1 MKYLFAVTGLALMV
15 SAAPAYSS
23 VTVSSPISGS
33 QISSPFVLQAAA
45 SACSGQSI
53 AAMGYSLDNSTNTT
67 IIYSTQVNASVSS
80 PSGSHVLHVKSWG
93 NQGASCVTDVAISVG
108 AISPSPS
115 SSSPAANV
123 PSTAIAVSSIQKQ
136 SYYWKASSDAA
147 TSGIASGTM
156 SMTSSPSISGSTR
169 KFVTSYRNS
178 AGERFWTS
186 FGSDTKAHNFL
197 YDVYLYLDSTSTD
210 IANIEMD
217 MNQVIGNGQT
227 IIYGFQCDGYT
238 NSWDYTTNAG
248 SPENPVDQWVHSS
261 VPCNPRSWTRNTWH
275 HVQVAYS
282 RDDSGNVTY
291 KYVTFDGTQ
300 KNINE
305 TVPSA
310 FALGWG
316 STLLTNFQIDG
327 LGGYGTANAYVDKLT
342 VYRW

>member
-1 MKYLFAVTGLALMV
+1 MACTVPLFASVAVT
-15 SAAPAYSS
+15 
-23 VTVSSPISGS
+23 SPLNGS
-33 QISSPFVLQAAA
+33 QVASPFLLNATA

-53 AAMGYSLDNSTNTT
+53 AAMGYSFDNSTNTT
-67 IIYSTQVNASVSS
+67 IVYSASVNGAVYSAT
-80 PSGSHVLHVKSWG
+80 GSHILHVKSWG
-93 NQGASCVTDVAISVG
+93 NHGASCVTDVLISVG
-108 AISPSPS
+108 TTSTS
-115 SSSPAANV
+115 SAVTAPAV
-123 PSTAIAVSSIQKQ
+123 PSNATAVYGIQKQ
-136 SYYWKASSDAA
+136 TYYWKSTNDVA
-147 TSGIASGTM
+147 TSGITSGSM
-156 SMTSSPSISGSTR
+156 SMASSPSLSGTTR

-178 AGERFWTS
+178 GGQRFWTS
-186 FGSDTKAHNFL
+186 FGADTKAHNFL
-197 YDVYLYLDSTSTD
+197 YDVYLYLDSTATD

-238 NSWDYTTNAG
+238 STWDYTTNAG
-248 SPENPVDQWVHSS
+248 SPENPADQWVHSS
-261 VPCNPRSWTRNTWH
+261 VPCNPRNWARNTWH
-275 HVQVAYS
+275 HVQIAYS
-282 RDDSGNVTY
+282 RDDRGNVTY
-291 KYVTFDGTQ
+291 KYVTLDGVQ

>member
-1 MKYLFAVTGLALMV
+1 MF
-15 SAAPAYSS
+15 SSAPAYSS
-23 VTVSSPISGS
+23 VTVTSPLNGS
-33 QISSPFVLQAAA
+33 QVASPFTLKATA

-53 AAMGYSLDNSTNTT
+53 AAMGYSIDNSTNTT
-67 IIYSTQVNASVSS
+67 IVYSTSVNATVSS
-80 PSGSHVLHVKSWG
+80 PSGSHILHVKSWG
-93 NQGASCVTDVAISVG
+93 NQGASCVTDVSISVG
-108 AISPSPS
+108 SVSTAS
-115 SSSPAANV
+115 SSSL
-123 PSTAIAVSSIQKQ
+123 PSTALTVSGIQKQ
-136 SYYWKASSDAA
+136 TYYWKGIGDSG
-147 TSGIASGTM
+147 TSGTASGTM
-156 SMTSSPSISGSTR
+156 SMTSSPSISGNTR

-178 AGERFWTS
+178 GGERFWTS
-186 FGSDTKAHNFL
+186 FGADTKAHNFL
-197 YDVYLYLDSTSTD
+197 YDVYLYLDSTATD

-238 NSWDYTTNAG
+238 STWDYTTNAG

-261 VPCNPRSWTRNTWH
+261 VACNPRNWTRNTWH
-275 HVQVAYS
+275 HIQIAYS

-291 KYVTFDGTQ
+291 KYVTLDGVQ
-300 KNINE
+300 KSINE

-342 VYRW
+342 VSRW

>member
-1 MKYLFAVTGLALMV
+1 
-15 SAAPAYSS
+15 
-23 VTVSSPISGS
+23 
-33 QISSPFVLQAAA
+33 
-45 SACSGQSI
+45 
-53 AAMGYSLDNSTNTT
+53 MGYSLDNSTNTT